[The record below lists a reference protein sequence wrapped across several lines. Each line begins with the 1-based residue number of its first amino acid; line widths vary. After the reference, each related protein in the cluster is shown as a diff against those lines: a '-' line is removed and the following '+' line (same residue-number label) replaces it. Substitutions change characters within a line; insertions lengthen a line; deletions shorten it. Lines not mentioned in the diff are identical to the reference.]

1 MFSCEKVITIPQYKD
16 TCWFNAILMA
26 IFYSQHSRKLLYHHF
41 EDKKDKFSRIM
52 NHIIKHTYIKSKE
65 AIKYFEFMKPENILR
80 YTNLDKTELFNYLKN
95 KKNYGFNVKT
105 FLPFF
110 LKSLNKNVMDIIIYK
125 KNCYANYYSLLPL
138 FAINFASRHTNKFLS
153 KWSGIT
159 SKDISDPDY
168 IIVHNILKLKSS
180 NFYTTLFLNDYKTYP
195 KLEKKL
201 NLKTYDINIKGL
213 LSLDN
218 EIFYNGNKY
227 ILDSI
232 LLNNSNR
239 EQVKLGHAIAGI
251 TCKNN
256 RYVYNGWFRVTNDP
270 NITKNYGTRTLP
282 CELMKHE
289 WNVKKNI
296 KFCLNPKL
304 CRLDKYEK
312 TLKEDLCFSFS
323 DLDNATIIYV
333 KVITT
338 KSIDSN
344 LPISSSLTLP
354 SLNTNSLSDLDI
366 KDKQKYLLDRKYRK
380 QQQETYKKGF
390 KGFKGLKECNKFTYD
405 TSYIDCLLVAFFNNN
420 NLAIEEV
427 FFNGFLLKNKYGL
440 IIRDVFKSYYKY
452 KIIDKIKLLKA
463 IQLYYNDFISKNP
476 EFPKI
481 QWSRGK
487 YYLPDL
493 MILLQKIFKFDK
505 VLLQI
510 LLSYDEKFKIIAK
523 KETTIKTIKITKLKP
538 NPKPD
543 LDSLPLSSIIAR
555 SNDKYKCFYK
565 CKTKW
570 YDNDKIIDDINKH
583 IKSHKYKIVSYI
595 YY

>member
-1 MFSCEKVITIPQYKD
+1 
-16 TCWFNAILMA
+16 
-26 IFYSQHSRKLLYHHF
+26 
-41 EDKKDKFSRIM
+41 
-52 NHIIKHTYIKSKE
+52 
-65 AIKYFEFMKPENILR
+65 
-80 YTNLDKTELFNYLKN
+80 
-95 KKNYGFNVKT
+95 
-105 FLPFF
+105 
-110 LKSLNKNVMDIIIYK
+110 
-125 KNCYANYYSLLPL
+125 
-138 FAINFASRHTNKFLS
+138 
-153 KWSGIT
+153 
-159 SKDISDPDY
+159 
-168 IIVHNILKLKSS
+168 
-180 NFYTTLFLNDYKTYP
+180 
-195 KLEKKL
+195 
-201 NLKTYDINIKGL
+201 
-213 LSLDN
+213 
-218 EIFYNGNKY
+218 
-227 ILDSI
+227 
-232 LLNNSNR
+232 
-239 EQVKLGHAIAGI
+239 
-251 TCKNN
+251 
-256 RYVYNGWFRVTNDP
+256 
-270 NITKNYGTRTLP
+270 
-282 CELMKHE
+282 
-289 WNVKKNI
+289 
-296 KFCLNPKL
+296 
-304 CRLDKYEK
+304 
-312 TLKEDLCFSFS
+312 LCFSFS